1 MSHPDLVTRY
11 RKTSRSDPKLVAL
24 DGVTIAKTRFFVTKT
39 GPFLML
45 RTDGARTARG
55 RTDGR
60 THTHGFL
67 DRSTQ

>member
-1 MSHPDLVTRY
+1 MNHPDLVTRY

-39 GPFLML
+39 GPFLMSG
-45 RTDGARTARG
+45 RADA

-60 THTHGFL
+60 TYMDF
-67 DRSTQ
+67 